1 MKKLILSL
9 FLTSLSFNVFAESP
23 VDFDQQALKALMA
36 SAPSMSVTGDIE
48 ADKLSDVLA
57 EALYTYNT
65 GEITLQVYNQCV
77 MNEGGKGMQCRL
89 SISDSDGEIESAII
103 LTYQV
108 VRNSTT
114 GEVEVVSKSVNSIIA
129 G

>member
-9 FLTSLSFNVFAESP
+9 FLTTLPFNVFAESP

-36 SAPSMSVTGDIE
+36 NAPSMSVTGDVE

-57 EALYTYNT
+57 EALYTYNS

-77 MNEGGKGMQCRL
+77 INEGGKDMLCRL
-89 SISDSDGEIESAII
+89 SITDSDGVTESAII

-114 GEVEVVSKSVNSIIA
+114 GEVEVVSKSASSLIA